1 MLAAALAGIMREFFF
16 FTMTTDD
23 DDDEERKD
31 LSLLVS
37 EQKSN

>member
-1 MLAAALAGIMREFFF
+1 MLAAADALAGIMREFFF

-23 DDDEERKD
+23 EERKD